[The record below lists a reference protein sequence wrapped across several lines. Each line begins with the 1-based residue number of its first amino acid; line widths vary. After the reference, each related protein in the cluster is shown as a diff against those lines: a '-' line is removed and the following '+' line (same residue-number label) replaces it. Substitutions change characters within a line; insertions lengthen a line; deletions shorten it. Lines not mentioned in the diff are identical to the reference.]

1 MAVAEETMDGIPW
14 RLIQSSDADG
24 PFNMGLDEALLRS
37 ASEQGIATLRLY
49 TWAGPWV
56 SLGYAQRHLDPERI
70 RACEDEGVGIVRR
83 TTGGRAVLH
92 GQDLG
97 YSMAAPE
104 GMLRPGLRNSYDQV
118 ATALL
123 AAIRS
128 LGASTACRVP
138 ARKVAQGSTRFDCFA
153 APAGDEIVVGKEKL
167 IGSAQRR
174 RGGAVLQHGSIRI
187 SADLPAVAAAAGV
200 DPGAS
205 ISLAQLGIE
214 ASEEALRE
222 ALVPC
227 FAKVLG
233 ARFRTLDPEPAELD
247 QACARVD
254 LHRSDLLSAPS
265 SKAV

>member
-1 MAVAEETMDGIPW
+1 MDEIPW
-14 RLIQSSDADG
+14 RLIQSCDADG

-37 ASEQGIATLRLY
+37 ASEQGVATLRLY

-56 SLGYAQRHLDPERI
+56 SLGYAQRRLDPERI
-70 RACEDEGVGIVRR
+70 SACREQGVGIVRR

-92 GQDLG
+92 GRDLG

-104 GMLRPGLRNSYDQV
+104 GLLRPGLRNSYDQV

-128 LGASTACRVP
+128 LGASAASRVSAP
-138 ARKVAQGSTRFDCFA
+138 KGAPSSNRFDCFA
-153 APAGDEIVVGKEKL
+153 APAGAEIVVGAGKL
-167 IGSAQRR
+167 VGSAQRR

-187 SADLPAVAAAAGV
+187 SADLPAVAAAAGI
-200 DPGAS
+200 DPGVS
-205 ISLAQLGIE
+205 ISLAQLDIE
-214 ASEEALRE
+214 AGEEALRE

-233 ARFRTLDPEPAELD
+233 ARFSLAEPLPAELE
-247 QACARVD
+247 QARARVD
-254 LHRSDLLSAPS
+254 LHRADFLAAPTS
-265 SKAV
+265 RAV